1 MIKRTLL
8 VASALVLA
16 ACTAN
21 GNGTKN
27 SPSSPTNE
35 KIIYINSQLVDCTGV
50 APMKCMQVRE
60 EGEAE
65 WSYFYDG
72 IEGFNYKAGN
82 QYKLKIKTE
91 DVVNPPMDASSIRYI
106 LVEQLEVN
114 PVK

>member
-21 GNGTKN
+21 GSGSKN
-27 SPSSPTNE
+27 SPTNE
-35 KIIYINSQLVDCTGV
+35 KIIYIDSQLVDCTGV

-60 EGEAE
+60 EGETE
-65 WSYFYDG
+65 WSYFYNG
-72 IEGFNYKAGN
+72 IKGFNYKAGN

-106 LVEQLEVN
+106 LVEQLAVT
-114 PVK
+114 PVQ